1 MAYDYARAV
10 QLKVKAERLL
20 RAHRQQVFTTSGDSH
35 VRAIKRIKLLMAPL
49 WKADHSYRQGL
60 RLERMG
66 Y

>member
-1 MAYDYARAV
+1 MAYDYVKAA
-10 QLKVKAERLL
+10 QLKTKAERLL

-35 VRAIKRIKLLMAPL
+35 VRAIVRIKSLMAPL

>member
-1 MAYDYARAV
+1 MAYDYAKAA
-10 QLKVKAERLL
+10 QLKAKAERLL
-20 RAHRQQVFTTSGDSH
+20 RAHRQQVFTNSGDSH
-35 VRAIKRIKLLMAPL
+35 GRAIARIKLLMAPL

>member
-1 MAYDYARAV
+1 MAYNYARAA
-10 QLKVKAERLL
+10 QLKAKAERLL
-20 RAHRQQVFTTSGDSH
+20 RAHRQQVFTTSGEFH
-35 VRAIKRIKLLMAPL
+35 ERAIVRIKSLMDPL